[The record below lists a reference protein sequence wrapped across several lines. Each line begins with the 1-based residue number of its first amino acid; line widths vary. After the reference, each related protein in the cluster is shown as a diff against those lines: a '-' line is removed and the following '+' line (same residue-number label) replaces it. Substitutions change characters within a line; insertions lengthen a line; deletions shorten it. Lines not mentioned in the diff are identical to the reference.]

1 MAKSSAVEG
10 RPRARLVL
18 ALAGVALAATGTV
31 AVGAA
36 LHGQRQPPQPPNA
49 ASEGPIGAGAEPR
62 DRAAEPK
69 ESAGSAESIDAG
81 LPYSRPLRLSI
92 PSIDVVTRLE
102 YLELDDEGVMEVPVD
117 PSRAGWFSPSP
128 APGVPGASVIAG
140 HVTWDREPAVFFD
153 LGRLRP
159 GDTIKVDRADGPTAT
174 FVVQRTGTFAKAS
187 FPTRAVYR
195 QIDYPG
201 LRLITCGGRYDVES
215 GTYDS
220 NLIVFARLAG
230 HKPADDR

>member
-1 MAKSSAVEG
+1 MAKSPAVDG
-10 RPRARLVL
+10 HPRTRVVA

-31 AVGAA
+31 AVAA
-36 LHGQRQPPQPPNA
+36 AIHGRHTTPQPPSA
-49 ASEGPIGAGAEPR
+49 AGEAAIGVGESPR
-62 DRAAEPK
+62 HQPVRSAATADPW
-69 ESAGSAESIDAG
+69 

-92 PSIDVVTRLE
+92 PSIDVATRLE

-159 GDTIKVDRADGPTAT
+159 GDTVDVDRADGTTAT
-174 FVVQRTGTFAKAS
+174 FVVQRTGTFPKAS

-201 LRLITCGGRYDVES
+201 LRLITCGGRYDDRT
-215 GTYDS
+215 GNYDS
-220 NLIVFARLAG
+220 NVIIWARLV
-230 HKPADDR
+230 R

>member
-1 MAKSSAVEG
+1 MAESPADEG
-10 RPRARLVL
+10 RPRARLVA

-36 LHGQRQPPQPPNA
+36 LHGHGHGHDTTPQPPNA
-49 ASEGPIGAGAEPR
+49 GDAKPAASDTRHQPVRSEPAG
-62 DRAAEPK
+62 DL
-69 ESAGSAESIDAG
+69 G

-92 PSIDVVTRLE
+92 PSIDVATRLE
-102 YLELDDEGVMEVPVD
+102 YLELDDDGVMEVPVD

-128 APGVPGASVIAG
+128 APGVPGSSVIAG

-220 NLIVFARLAG
+220 NLIVFARLAD